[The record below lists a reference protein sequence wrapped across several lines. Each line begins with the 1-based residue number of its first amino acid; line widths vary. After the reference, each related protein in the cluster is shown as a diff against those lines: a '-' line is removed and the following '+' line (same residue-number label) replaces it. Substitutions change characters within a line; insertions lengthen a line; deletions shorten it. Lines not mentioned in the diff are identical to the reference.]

1 MADSSVY
8 AKTLPVGGSADVSDY
23 DCMSFTAPFKLV
35 SSVSVSNGIGGMNT
49 ISYNY
54 ENAKVFKRG
63 RGFLGFTKTIMN
75 DQSTSVKQLL
85 HKNFLIP
92 IVRLL

>member
-1 MADSSVY
+1 MPKADLSNLLKTVTDSHGNVTTVSYKKMADSSVY

-54 ENAKVFKRG
+54 YTRIF
-63 RGFLGFTKTIMN
+63 
-75 DQSTSVKQLL
+75 
-85 HKNFLIP
+85 
-92 IVRLL
+92 

>member
-1 MADSSVY
+1 
-8 AKTLPVGGSADVSDY
+8 
-23 DCMSFTAPFKLV
+23 
-35 SSVSVSNGIGGMNT
+35 MNT

-75 DQSTSVKQLL
+75 DQSTSVKTAITLSGCNKKCGEDSYSDKPQ
-85 HKNFLIP
+85 IDA
-92 IVRLL
+92 V

>member
-1 MADSSVY
+1 
-8 AKTLPVGGSADVSDY
+8 
-23 DCMSFTAPFKLV
+23 
-35 SSVSVSNGIGGMNT
+35 MNT

-75 DQSTSVKQLL
+75 DQSTSV
-85 HKNFLIP
+85 
-92 IVRLL
+92 

>member
-1 MADSSVY
+1 
-8 AKTLPVGGSADVSDY
+8 
-23 DCMSFTAPFKLV
+23 
-35 SSVSVSNGIGGMNT
+35 MNT

-75 DQSTSVKQLL
+75 DQSTSVKTAITQEFSDTYYQAAI
-85 HKNFLIP
+85 KNVEKIHTPTAPFGHSPASPMPANAPQIDA
-92 IVRLL
+92 V